1 MKKII
6 LTLTMAITSLLM
18 FADDDYY
25 RFARDVDYYSRGYSN
40 DQVVMLYQ
48 NHYGIPQSTLIQ
60 LYGDYGNSWGNVALG
75 LELSHFLGIPIG
87 DVFGFYADGNGWG
100 VTAQRYGIKPGS
112 AQFHRMKSIMGN
124 KNKYWRDIYR
134 DYDRRRDPIIARR
147 GRIIF
152 DDGMIIIGPS
162 SKDIKR
168 VNKQIEK
175 RNKEI
180 YKEQRKREKEWK
192 KRNKKIK
199 KEQKKQQKRYEKI
212 FGKVW

>member
-6 LTLTMAITSLLM
+6 LTFAIALTSLAM
-18 FADDDYY
+18 SAQGDYSN
-25 RFARDVDYYSRGYSN
+25 FVRDIDRYSRGYSN

-60 LYGDYGNSWGNVALG
+60 LYNGYGNSWGNVALG
-75 LELSHFLGIPIG
+75 LEISHFLGIPIG
-87 DVFGFYADGNGWG
+87 DVYGYYIKRNGWG

-112 AQFHRMKSIMGN
+112 AEFHRMKSIMSN

-134 DYDRRRDPIIARR
+134 DYDRRRNPIIARR

-152 DDGMIIIGPS
+152 DDGMIILGPS
-162 SKDIKR
+162 SKDIKK

-180 YKEQRKREKEWK
+180 YKEQRKREREWK
-192 KRNKKIK
+192 KQNRKIIR
-199 KEQKKQQKRYEKI
+199 EQKKAERRIKRI
-212 FGKVW
+212 FGQVW